1 MGLALQ
7 TKLQAT
13 QIETWN
19 TIKSVEFLSIFSVSM
34 PLKNAKPP
42 YWKLS
47 SDGSESAV
55 YSQEDLT
62 QMKQEVKYLR
72 AQWHE

>member
-1 MGLALQ
+1 M
-7 TKLQAT
+7 KHY
-13 QIETWN
+13 
-19 TIKSVEFLSIFSVSM
+19 KSVEFLSIFRVSI
-34 PLKNAKPP
+34 PPHKHKAP

-62 QMKQEVKYLR
+62 QMKQKLKYLR

>member
-1 MGLALQ
+1 M
-7 TKLQAT
+7 KHY
-13 QIETWN
+13 
-19 TIKSVEFLSIFSVSM
+19 KSVEFLSIFSVNLPAQAQS
-34 PLKNAKPP
+34 P
-42 YWKLS
+42 YWKFS

-62 QMKQEVKYLR
+62 QMKQEFKYLR

>member
-1 MGLALQ
+1 
-7 TKLQAT
+7 
-13 QIETWN
+13 
-19 TIKSVEFLSIFSVSM
+19 VEFLSIFRVSN
-34 PLKNAKPP
+34 PRTNAKPP

-55 YSQEDLT
+55 LFYSQEDLT
-62 QMKQEVKYLR
+62 QMKQELKYLR